1 MKKSST
7 SIETVFTHLFSSQKN
22 VLLKELHSQLQGRTP
37 LQVIFTPNLEQ
48 IALANTD
55 KAFTKALGLAHFLL
69 PDGMGLVWGARFLQQ
84 FGKAPWV
91 RERISGREVVAD
103 LLSEVPGQ
111 KFLILGGRG
120 YDSAVSSTAVATPG
134 SLACFQ
140 LTPSN
145 MHPEST
151 LYWTPGFQQAQQPS
165 DEEIAQVGK
174 LLKQLKPTV
183 VFVALGAPQQEFW
196 ILDNAAVLQAA
207 GTKLAM
213 AVGGSFDVLFGK
225 LT

>member
-1 MKKSST
+1 
-7 SIETVFTHLFSSQKN
+7 
-22 VLLKELHSQLQGRTP
+22 
-37 LQVIFTPNLEQ
+37 
-48 IALANTD
+48 
-55 KAFTKALGLAHFLL
+55 
-69 PDGMGLVWGARFLQQ
+69 
-84 FGKAPWV
+84 
-91 RERISGREVVAD
+91 
-103 LLSEVPGQ
+103 
-111 KFLILGGRG
+111 
-120 YDSAVSSTAVATPG
+120 
-134 SLACFQ
+134 
-140 LTPSN
+140 

-174 LLKQLKPTV
+174 LPKQLKPTV

-225 LT
+225 LTQPPAWIAQLGFEWLYRLVQQPWRWRRQLRLFSALKVVIQLALKA